1 MGLVGA
7 AGAIFLLPP
16 LKLHFT
22 PGRKPPGLGMFKL
35 LSKPLPLLAYGAMM
49 AMMFSAFS
57 LIPHI
62 PTYLVFNLNY
72 QGEPWLSNLLA
83 PLNYEQSVLGPLYLV
98 GGALSLIVL
107 QIVGRLTDRVGSTLV
122 SWVGGAFVITVIYF
136 WFIDYSPVLPVM
148 VAFVAFMGSMS
159 VRGVPARALD
169 TKIPLPHER
178 AAFMSLQSAVQHTSL
193 AAAAV
198 LSSRVL
204 TENADKSL
212 NGIPTL
218 GLIAV
223 GFAVLL
229 PTFITLAERA
239 LKRRDAA
246 LRKPEPPAAVP
257 ATPPLHAVAGVD
269 S

>member
-1 MGLVGA
+1 
-7 AGAIFLLPP
+7 
-16 LKLHFT
+16 
-22 PGRKPPGLGMFKL
+22 
-35 LSKPLPLLAYGAMM
+35 
-49 AMMFSAFS
+49 
-57 LIPHI
+57 
-62 PTYLVFNLNY
+62 
-72 QGEPWLSNLLA
+72 
-83 PLNYEQSVLGPLYLV
+83 
-98 GGALSLIVL
+98 
-107 QIVGRLTDRVGSTLV
+107 
-122 SWVGGAFVITVIYF
+122 
-136 WFIDYSPVLPVM
+136 
-148 VAFVAFMGSMS
+148 
-159 VRGVPARALD
+159 
-169 TKIPLPHER
+169 
-178 AAFMSLQSAVQHTSL
+178 MSLQSAVQHTSL